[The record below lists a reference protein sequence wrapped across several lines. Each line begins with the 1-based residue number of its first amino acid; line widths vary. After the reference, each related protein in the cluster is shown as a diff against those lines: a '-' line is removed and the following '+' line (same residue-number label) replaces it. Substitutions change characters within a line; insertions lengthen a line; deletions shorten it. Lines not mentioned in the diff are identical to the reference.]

1 MSWKHLFAKKDLEM
15 LLAEMAG
22 EHRLHR
28 VLGPVGL
35 TSLGVGCI
43 IGAGIFV
50 VTGRAA
56 ALDAGPAVIVSFA
69 VAAFGCTLAALCY
82 AEFAAMAP
90 VAGSAYTYAYTTLGE
105 IFAWIIGWDLI
116 LEYAMGCATVASA
129 WSEYLNKFLLAVSND
144 TISIPARVLSD
155 PFTPVE
161 GLAGRPWLNLPSVLI
176 MVLVTTVLVL
186 GIRESVKT
194 NAILVMIKLFVVLVV
209 IAVGWAYVQPGNW
222 TDVPYWERV
231 LPEAETQGLT
241 KIVQDHVGQDAP
253 AKTVDRLTNQLAAS
267 YRIEWAKRE
276 AERLQTDGRLTAAQ
290 AATMKADV
298 AEKSQQSLPESN
310 EDRAVVNKLLP
321 QVRTARDTKAA
332 DSWGILGLL
341 GLNRWLLPID
351 DATRSPFM
359 PYGLSGIMLGA
370 AIVFFAFIGFD
381 SISTHAEEARNP
393 QRDAPIGILS
403 SLMICTLLYIAVAAV
418 VTGMVRYPNIDI
430 KAPIAA
436 AFQNTAA
443 VEKSTSLRWTTGL
456 IAAGG
461 LAGMTSVLL
470 VLFLSQARIFMAM
483 ARDGLLPG
491 VFGTVHPRFRT
502 PHIATMV
509 TGAVICLTAAL
520 TPIKKLEEM
529 VNVGTLMAFVM
540 VCAAVLILRRQRPN
554 AHRPFRCPVIW
565 LVAPLGIAVNLLLML
580 FLPLD
585 TWLRLVIWLLIGFVI
600 YFGYSRRHSHL
611 VKHLLHEIQTPR
623 DESVDAENGPVA
635 DGSA

>member
-1 MSWKHLFAKKDLEM
+1 MSWKHIFAKKDLEM

-28 VLGPVGL
+28 VLGPVAL

-50 VTGRAA
+50 MTGRAA
-56 ALDAGPAVIVSFA
+56 AQDAGPAVIVSFA
-69 VAAFGCTLAALCY
+69 IAALGCALAALCY

-129 WSEYLNKFLLAVSND
+129 WSGYLNEFLLAISNNRLQ
-144 TISIPARVLSD
+144 IPKQILSD

-161 GLAGRPWLNLPSVLI
+161 GLAGRPWFNLPSVCI
-176 MVLVTTVLVL
+176 MALVTAVLVL
-186 GIRESVKT
+186 GIRESART
-194 NAILVMIKLFVVLVV
+194 NALLVMIKLAVVVFVVL
-209 IAVGWAYVQPGNW
+209 AGWAYVQPANW
-222 TDVPYWERV
+222 NEVPYSARM
-231 LPEAETQGLT
+231 LPEEHELPKLAQAFLGPGAAAKNVDNLT
-241 KIVQDHVGQDAP
+241 K
-253 AKTVDRLTNQLAAS
+253 QLGAS
-267 YRIEWAKRE
+267 YRIQWAGQE
-276 AERLQTDGRLTAAQ
+276 ASRLQQVGKLSADEAA
-290 AATMKADV
+290 AMV
-298 AEKSQQSLPESN
+298 AEVVRNAQPSLPQTDE
-310 EDRAVVNKLLP
+310 EQAIVDQMLP
-321 QVRTARDTKAA
+321 QVHKAGERKAA
-332 DSWGILGLL
+332 DSWGVLGLL

-351 DATRSPFM
+351 DATRTPFM

-370 AIVFFAFIGFD
+370 SIVFFAYIGFD

-393 QRDAPIGILS
+393 QRDVPIGILV
-403 SLMICTLLYIAVAAV
+403 SLLLCTLLYMAVAAV
-418 VTGMVRYPNIDI
+418 ITGMVPYPDIDI
-430 KAPIAA
+430 RAPIAV
-436 AFQNTAA
+436 AFREKTGPVATAIIA
-443 VEKSTSLRWTTGL
+443 V
-456 IAAGG
+456 GG

-491 VFGTVHPRFRT
+491 VFGVVHPKFRT

-509 TGAVICLTAAL
+509 TGLVICLVAAL

-529 VNVGTLMAFVM
+529 VNVGTLMAFVI
-540 VCAAVLILRRQRPN
+540 VCAAVLILRIQRPDTQ
-554 AHRPFRCPVIW
+554 RPFRCPVLW
-565 LVAPLGIAVNLLLML
+565 LVAPLGMFVNLTLML

-585 TWLRLVIWLLIGFVI
+585 TWLRLVVWLLIGFVI

-611 VKHLLHEIQTPR
+611 VKHLLHEIQAPR
-623 DESVDAENGPVA
+623 DESVDRA
-635 DGSA
+635 